1 MKRLFLLLLLFVPL
15 LINAQRTYKVDSIRV
30 PNGTDTTVYIKFFTD
45 ASWSIQFDFKDFDAA
60 DAILDIGAVAEPDST
75 IFDRIDLYD
84 SGDLPYVLADSSV
97 TFQKGNWPHRYIAI
111 KLTKTSVTAGLQ
123 LYYWITKQ

>member
-15 LINAQRTYKVDSIRV
+15 ICNAQRTYSVDSIRV
-30 PNGTDTTVYIKFFTD
+30 PDGADTTVYIKFFTG
-45 ASWSIQFDFKDFDAA
+45 ASWSIQFNYKNFDAS

-75 IFDRIDLYD
+75 SFDRIDLYD
-84 SGDLPYVLADSSV
+84 SGDLPYTMADSSV
-97 TFQKGNWPHRYIAI
+97 TFQKTDWPHRCIAI
-111 KLTKTSVTAGLQ
+111 KLPKPSVTAGLQ

>member
-1 MKRLFLLLLLFVPL
+1 MKRLFLLLLLFIPL
-15 LINAQRTYKVDSIRV
+15 LCNAQRTYKVDSIRV
-30 PNGTDTTVYIKFFTD
+30 PDGADTTVYIKFFTN
-45 ASWSIQFDFKDFDAA
+45 ASWSIQFNYKNFDAS

-84 SGDLPYVLADSSV
+84 SGDLPYTMADSSV
-97 TFQKGNWPHRYIAI
+97 TFQKKDWPHRYIAI

>member
-15 LINAQRTYKVDSIRV
+15 LCNAQRTYTVDSIRV
-30 PNGTDTTVYIKFFTD
+30 PDGADTTVYIKFFTN
-45 ASWSIQFDFKDFDAA
+45 ACWSIQFDFKDFDAA

-97 TFQKGNWPHRYIAI
+97 TFQKDNWPHRYIAI